1 MTPGPLGVFLRG
13 LAMGAAD
20 LVPGVSG
27 GTIALITGIYGRLL
41 EAITAVNRSA
51 LTLLLRGEYRGLWQH
66 IDGTF
71 LLALLLGIGAAIF
84 GLAGVLRYL
93 LETHPLPLW
102 SFFCGLVLVSSG
114 HLARAELSFTRV
126 GTLLAL
132 CAGVLAMGVIGLAP
146 VIGLAQ
152 LPAAFFL
159 AGMLGI
165 CAMILPGISG
175 SFILLI
181 LGMYEPVLAAVVAR
195 NVVAL
200 SVFALGCG
208 VGLLLFS
215 RILRW
220 LVADYRQPM
229 MAVLIGLLLGSLVIL
244 WPWQEVVQT
253 LLDRHGELKPVRT
266 LPVTPMAYARLY
278 GDAALLPCLLS
289 GLGGGFLVTALHRL
303 ANSPQAQQASERV
316 T

>member
-114 HLARAELSFTRV
+114 HLARAELY
-126 GTLLAL
+126 
-132 CAGVLAMGVIGLAP
+132 C
-146 VIGLAQ
+146 
-152 LPAAFFL
+152 
-159 AGMLGI
+159 
-165 CAMILPGISG
+165 
-175 SFILLI
+175 
-181 LGMYEPVLAAVVAR
+181 
-195 NVVAL
+195 
-200 SVFALGCG
+200 
-208 VGLLLFS
+208 S
-215 RILRW
+215 R
-220 LVADYRQPM
+220 
-229 MAVLIGLLLGSLVIL
+229 S
-244 WPWQEVVQT
+244 
-253 LLDRHGELKPVRT
+253 
-266 LPVTPMAYARLY
+266 
-278 GDAALLPCLLS
+278 
-289 GLGGGFLVTALHRL
+289 
-303 ANSPQAQQASERV
+303 
-316 T
+316 